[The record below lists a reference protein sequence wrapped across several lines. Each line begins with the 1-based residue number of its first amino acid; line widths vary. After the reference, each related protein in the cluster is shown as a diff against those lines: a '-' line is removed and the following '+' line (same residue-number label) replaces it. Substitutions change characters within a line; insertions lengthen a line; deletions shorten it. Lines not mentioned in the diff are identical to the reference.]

1 MARYSIEDTVLTN
14 IADAIREKT
23 PKKYKIVGE
32 EVIRTEASRTNNATG
47 FDTYSGTYSNSANWT
62 DEVAILGADEMRV
75 KIAYQ
80 TEGASYDYVII
91 TPDVGEPTAKLGGK
105 TLTVEEFTFP
115 GTDTLTFT
123 FKTDGSG
130 NNYLGYYAEVTGI
143 KYIKE
148 ELPEDTYTPV
158 EMATAVSDLN
168 VVEDGVGVLTGDVSE
183 FFRKSYATAATS
195 SSKDTFYTRYFK
207 AILPTFITKDITT
220 AKSMFYENIYV
231 KDIPFAI
238 NLAEDGAR
246 NVICMCTGCTKLAK
260 APKITG
266 KIQKADELLRGCN
279 NLQDVSEVMN
289 YEFDNS
295 DPKKLQV
302 GYMFGSNYYLRSFP
316 EGFLKKFGRLANP
329 NAGSYCPGY
338 NIGYCQFSLDEMV
351 DFGVTP
357 VTLTVSSHFNVS
369 YQAYR
374 LKRWT
379 FETNEDGTPKTA
391 NWHSQLLTFHE
402 YCGYTN
408 GNLMTNYGFLESSRV
423 KDDDTYQANKDNPDY
438 WTTLLAYSRYNHDS
452 AVETINSLPDTSAF
466 LAQNSGK
473 TNTIKFKGTAGSKTD
488 GGAIETLTEEE
499 IAVAT
504 AKGWTVTLA

>member
-1 MARYSIEDTVLTN
+1 MARYSIEDTTLTS

-23 PKKYKIVGE
+23 PKKYKIIGE

-115 GTDTLTFT
+115 GTDTVTFT

-148 ELPEDTYTPV
+148 ELPEDTYTPI
-158 EMATAVSDLN
+158 EMATAVSELN
-168 VVEDGVGVLTGDVSE
+168 VVPEGTGVASGDI
-183 FFRKSYATAATS
+183 SYLFDYYYTFNKGTS
-195 SSKDTFYTRYFK
+195 NYAKQAYAKLSGDIVNALVFKDVTKAYRTFAENTYIK
-207 AILPTFITKDITT
+207 KLP
-220 AKSMFYENIYV
+220 E
-231 KDIPFAI
+231 I
-238 NLAEDGAR
+238 NLAEDGEKD
-246 NVICMCTGCTKLAK
+246 VSYMCLGCTQLAK

-266 KIQKADELLRGCN
+266 KIQKANELLRNCN
-279 NLQDVSEVMN
+279 NLQDISEVMN

-295 DPKKLQV
+295 DPKKLQL

-329 NAGSYCPGY
+329 SAGSYCPGY

-357 VTLTVSSHFNVS
+357 VTLTMNAHFNIS
-369 YQAYR
+369 YGAYR

-402 YCGYTN
+402 NCGYTN

-423 KDDDTYQANKDNPDY
+423 KDDATYQANKDNPDY